1 MNTEI
6 VGFAI
11 CIGITA
17 GLAVICW
24 VIAKVLSAITD
35 RMLPDSEDQQHGL
48 EELMYHNLGDSGAK
62 KDRELVRVSG
72 SFARREK
79 NYLTL
84 MKTVC

>member
-1 MNTEI
+1 MNTEV

-35 RMLPDSEDQQHGL
+35 RMLPDSED
-48 EELMYHNLGDSGAK
+48 E
-62 KDRELVRVSG
+62 
-72 SFARREK
+72 
-79 NYLTL
+79 
-84 MKTVC
+84 